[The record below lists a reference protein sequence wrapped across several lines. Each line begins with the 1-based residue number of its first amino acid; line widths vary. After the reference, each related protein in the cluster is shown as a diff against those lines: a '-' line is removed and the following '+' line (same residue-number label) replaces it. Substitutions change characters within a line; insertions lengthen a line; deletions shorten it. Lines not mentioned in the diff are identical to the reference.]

1 MILVFVHNKLN
12 YMKNNNIIYAVV
24 AFIVAIGIGV
34 GVVSLMSGNED
45 ETPSPVQ
52 PADGSSHAV
61 NEAVDDLP
69 STTSASSP
77 SSEQKNPKVIEVEE
91 KKIEQQAEK
100 IKIAEPVTLQVSGL
114 NANEDGLYSFTAKAN
129 KLPSDV
135 TVSKFQI
142 LNGSEVVKES
152 SNGKFKDVPY
162 SQNNGDYLLLAFLS
176 NGEKVEKVIGGFAY
190 VEPVDNRMK
199 ADELEALLNKRDR
212 DLGLGRNSKVAAKPQ
227 IVLQDIQDDNDR
239 TVKLIDDVYG
249 RLELGAWSSVK
260 VVDVDYDSHKRINK
274 IVLSINY

>member
-1 MILVFVHNKLN
+1 
-12 YMKNNNIIYAVV
+12 MKNNNIIYAVV